1 MKILLSIL
9 IVLQSFAF
17 ESTAQ
22 VIRPFTARYYNPS
35 AKGNIV
41 YVSNSIISTSGVG
54 SGSPGTGEVPPGG
67 SSKDNNGSG
76 INIDVDNY
84 TTIKLPFAS
93 TWDYFARGS
102 APANDGSGNTW
113 KQSAYTLTGIWNS
126 GASPV
131 NGAGKYGFNASQT
144 TCIPSGG
151 GGTLC
156 VPTGTKYSAYY
167 YRNTVNFTAAELA
180 TTFYSIQLNIL
191 RDDGIVVYINGVERV
206 RNNMPG
212 GGVVY
217 TTLASANI
225 TPGTSEAVSVN
236 LSPTFFSEGVNTIAV
251 EIHLRANNAADMS
264 FDMEVQGLSDNGTFN
279 SSTSDLAIPTTCN
292 QVLFAGLYW
301 GADQG
306 TDGVNTSWITGA
318 YNAVQLKIPG
328 SAAYQTVTS
337 TQTDAHS
344 AALSPGLPH
353 TGYLCFADIT
363 SLVNTTNANGT
374 YTVANVV
381 GPVGIA
387 NSCGG
392 WTMVIVYSNAS
403 LLPRNLTVFDG
414 SVIINMGD
422 PPVDV
427 GINGFL
433 TPPSGP
439 VSCELGAVVYDGD
452 RASTDSFSFKQ
463 NGAPAFYNLATTLV
477 PFNNNNDAWNSKI
490 SYKSGI
496 VTTRNPAFNNT
507 LGYDASIFDLP
518 NTGNANLSNNQTA
531 ATVRF
536 SSPGENYF
544 VHVLTTSITQYNPA
558 FVFDKT
564 ATDINGALLQPGDSL
579 RYQVNYNNV
588 GNDSSTST
596 VIYDNIPLGSIYLPG
611 SLRINGVAKTDAAGD
626 DQAEFDFTNNRVVL
640 RIGSGAN
647 ASTGGNVGPGIS
659 GNVQFNVVTATS
671 CSILACAG
679 SIRNEARISYNGK
692 RSGNIL
698 YDSSGVS
705 TNGCIIKGPVISPVS
720 GSCFS
725 PKDTL
730 LVVHCPVA
738 SVMLPWE
745 LYAGYTFYSAMPFI
759 PANVYDPF
767 IAVTSSGVYW
777 AYFNSGEGCSDT
789 ARVQVIITLCPDIDD
804 DDDGIPDYVEF
815 NNPLALQD
823 ANSNGIPNWNDPTYA
838 GFVDYNSDNYN
849 DNFDWGADSDND
861 GIPNFQDTGFW
872 IVWLD
877 VNADGV
883 NDNSDKDLDGL
894 PDQYDRDSD
903 NDGIPDVVE
912 SYGVDTNGDGIIDNY
927 TETDFDGFSQNVDAN
942 NTGVN
947 GSGTGL
953 GAPDLDGDGIPNYL
967 DLDSDNDGI
976 PDVIEAAGTDSN
988 NDGKPDGFVDNNGNG
1003 LHDSYELL
1011 NGLLFT
1017 GVDVSP
1023 VNGRADDYP
1032 FKNKD
1037 RDLRP
1042 NAYDMDSDGDGIAD
1056 VLEAGFADI
1065 NFNGIIDGAI
1075 GTNGWST
1082 VISSSGSLSLR
1093 FTDADIY
1100 ADYLDIDSDNDGI
1113 PDNIEGQ
1120 STAGYLLPG
1129 TFDTDG
1135 DGLVNTYDNFAGFG
1149 GSGILVYDHDAD
1161 NTPDYRDLDTDADGL
1176 IDRVEGNDFNLNEIA
1191 DDDVTL
1197 TGLDTDGD
1205 GLDNRF
1211 DSLNSVINIKGTSYR
1226 MGNSG
1231 SFSGDAA
1238 PGSRTTV
1245 QSSTLTQSDRDW
1257 RFVGLVLPVQFVK
1270 LTGMLQSD
1278 KVSLSWIVIA
1288 NKEVTRLEVER
1299 STDNRNFIN
1308 RGIVTQPVKLNEE
1321 QVFTFLDDVANIYKD
1336 IIYYRIKVIGQTG
1349 EIQYSNVIVVKSIK
1363 VKHEIAISP
1372 NPAKNIVAVTF
1383 NANKN
1388 QEVVIRLLNNLG
1400 EIILYKKVKA
1410 MSGTN
1415 TLALPEII
1423 NYATGSYLLQVL
1435 VNEEIKTG
1443 RLMIVR

>member
-1 MKILLSIL
+1 MKNILCIL
-9 IVLQSFAF
+9 TVLLLFF
-17 ESTAQ
+17 CSTNAQ
-22 VIRPFTARYYNPS
+22 IIRPFTARYYNPS
-35 AKGNIV
+35 VKGNIV
-41 YVSNSIISTSGVG
+41 YVSNSIISTSGIG
-54 SGSPGTGEVPPGG
+54 SGSPGTGEIPPAG
-67 SSKDNNGSG
+67 SSRDNSGSG

-84 TTIKLPFAS
+84 STVKLPFAGY
-93 TWDYFARGS
+93 WNYFATGL
-102 APANDGSGNTW
+102 APANDGGGSTW
-113 KQSAYTLTGIWNS
+113 KQSAYTLTGSWNT

-131 NGAGKYGFNASQT
+131 NGPGKYGFNAIQA

-151 GGTLC
+151 GGTVC
-156 VPTGTKYSAYY
+156 IPTGTKYSAYY
-167 YRNTVNFTAAELA
+167 YRNTVSFTAAELA
-180 TTFYSIQLNIL
+180 TTFYSIQLNML

-206 RNNMPG
+206 RNNMPTG
-212 GGVVY
+212 TIAY
-217 TTLASANI
+217 ATLASANI
-225 TPGTSEAVSVN
+225 TPGAAEAVSVN
-236 LSPTFFSEGVNTIAV
+236 LSPAFFSAGVNTIAV
-251 EIHLRANNAADMS
+251 EVHLRTTSSTDMS
-264 FDMEVQGLSDNGTFN
+264 FDMEVRGLSDNGTFN
-279 SSTSDLAIPTTCN
+279 SSTSDLVIPTTCN

-306 TDGVNTSWITGA
+306 TNGTNTSWITGA

-328 SAAYQTVTS
+328 SAVYQTVTS
-337 TQTDAHS
+337 AQTDVHS

-381 GPVGIA
+381 GPIGIG

-392 WTMVIVYSNAS
+392 WTIVIVYSNAS

-414 SVIINMGD
+414 SVIINQGD
-422 PPVDV
+422 PAVDV
-427 GINGFL
+427 NINGFL

-439 VSCELGAVVYDGD
+439 VSCELGSVVYDGD
-452 RASTDSFSFKQ
+452 RVSTDSFSFKQ

-490 SYKSGI
+490 SYKNSI

-518 NTGNANLSNNQTA
+518 NTANANLSNNQTA

-558 FVFDKT
+558 FAFDKT
-564 ATDINGALLQPGDSL
+564 ATDINGGLLLPGESL

-596 VIYDNIPLGSIYLPG
+596 VVYDNIPLGSTYLPG

-626 DQAEFDFTNNRVVL
+626 DEAEFDFTNSRVVL
-640 RIGSGAN
+640 RIGLGAN
-647 ASTGGNVGPGIS
+647 ALTGGRIGPGIG
-659 GNVQFNVVTATS
+659 GNIQFDVVTASS
-671 CSILACAG
+671 CDILSCTG
-679 SIRNEARISYNGK
+679 SLRNEARISYNGK
-692 RSGNIL
+692 RSGNVL

-705 TNGCIIKGPVISPVS
+705 TNGCIVKGPVISPVS

-738 SVMLPWE
+738 SVMLPWAR
-745 LYAGYTFYSAMPFI
+745 YAGYTFYSAMPFI
-759 PANVYDPF
+759 PANMYDPF

-777 AYFNSGEGCSDT
+777 AYFNSGAACSDT

-823 ANSNGIPNWNDPTYA
+823 ANSNGIPNWNDA
-838 GFVDYNSDNYN
+838 GFIGFVDYNGDNYN

-872 IVWLD
+872 VAWVDI
-877 VNADGV
+877 NADGV

-894 PDQYDRDSD
+894 PNQYDRDSD

-912 SYGVDTNGDGIIDNY
+912 SYGVDTNGDGIIDNF
-927 TETDFDGFSQNVDAN
+927 TETDYDGFSQNVDAN
-942 NTGVN
+942 NSGVN

-967 DLDSDNDGI
+967 DTDSDNDGI
-976 PDVIEAAGTDSN
+976 PDVIEAAGTDSDN
-988 NDGKPDGFVDNNGNG
+988 NGKPDGFVDANGNG
-1003 LHDSYELL
+1003 LHDSYELAG
-1011 NGLLFT
+1011 GLLFT
-1017 GVDVSP
+1017 GVDISP
-1023 VNGRADDYP
+1023 VDGRADDYP

-1037 RDLRP
+1037 RDVRP
-1042 NAYDMDSDGDGIAD
+1042 NAYDLDSDGDGLVD
-1056 VLEAGFADI
+1056 VIEAGFTDA

-1082 VISSSGSLSLR
+1082 VISSLGSLGLR
-1093 FTDADIY
+1093 FTDTDLFP
-1100 ADYLDIDSDNDGI
+1100 DYLDIDTDDDGI

-1120 STAGYLLPG
+1120 TTAGYKLPG
-1129 TFDTDG
+1129 TVDNDG
-1135 DGLVNTYDNFAGFG
+1135 DGLVNTYDNFIGFG
-1149 GSGILVYDHDAD
+1149 GAGIFVYDHDAD
-1161 NTPDYRDLDTDADGL
+1161 GTPDYRDLDTDADGL
-1176 IDRVEGNDFNLNEIA
+1176 IDRVEGNDFNLNEVA

-1226 MGNSG
+1226 MGNGG

-1245 QSSTLTQSDRDW
+1245 QSSTLSQTNRDW
-1257 RFVGLVLPVQFVK
+1257 RFVGLVLPVQFLHFTASQNNDNVLLK
-1270 LTGMLQSD
+1270 WTIIAEKEVDRFEIERSLNGVDFIETGTVNGPVVLQVQQNFSATD
-1278 KVSLSWIVIA
+1278 NIA
-1288 NKEVTRLEVER
+1288 NV
-1299 STDNRNFIN
+1299 SSN
-1308 RGIVTQPVKLNEE
+1308 
-1321 QVFTFLDDVANIYKD
+1321 
-1336 IIYYRIKVIGQTG
+1336 IIYYRLKVIGKAG
-1349 EIQYSNVIVVKSIK
+1349 EIKYSQVISIRKSTDNN
-1363 VKHEIAISP
+1363 EITILP
-1372 NPAKNIVAVTF
+1372 NPANYY
-1383 NANKN
+1383 
-1388 QEVVIRLLNNLG
+1388 VVIRIYAEGAG
-1400 EIILYKKVKA
+1400 ETQIWLIDNAGKIILREKHK
-1410 MSGTN
+1410 
-1415 TLALPEII
+1415 
-1423 NYATGSYLLQVL
+1423 L
-1435 VNEEIKTG
+1435 VNGYNHI
-1443 RLMIVR
+1443 RLNQLERYSNGFYELKIEVKGSVASKKLIIHN